1 MGLARLHPSFA
12 HSYWRLKP
20 SGALLQAS
28 RAGYQGHVIDLKT
41 LLSLADAAA
50 AGAGEALLANR
61 ATWGVIEAEH
71 GREVKIDADKK
82 AEELILA
89 ALSRG
94 SDYPI
99 ISEETGWTRALQRG
113 DRFVWAVDPL
123 DGSVNYLRG
132 YPHCAVSI
140 ALLDSGRPILG
151 VVDCF
156 VMRERFSGAAG
167 EGAWLNGAPMGVS
180 AIASPERGILQTG
193 LPSRASEDSMTNF
206 ELRLRTWQK
215 VRMIGSA
222 ATALAYV
229 AAGRAEAYRESGSMI
244 WDVAAGCALVEAA
257 GGAFHIDGAALDQPL
272 EVSACN
278 GVTPLP
284 A

>member
-1 MGLARLHPSFA
+1 VDD
-12 HSYWRLKP
+12 LK
-20 SGALLQAS
+20 ALLE
-28 RAGYQGHVIDLKT
+28 
-41 LLSLADAAA
+41 LAEAAA
-50 AGAGEALLANR
+50 ASAGEALLANR
-61 ATWGVIEAEH
+61 AVWGVIEAEQ
-71 GREVKIDADKK
+71 GREVKIDADRR

-89 ALSRG
+89 ALSRE

-99 ISEETGWTRALQRG
+99 ISEEAGWSRLAARA

-132 YPHCAVSI
+132 YPHCGVSI
-140 ALLDSGRPILG
+140 ALLDHGNPILG

-156 VMRERFSGAAG
+156 VLHERFTGARG
-167 EGAWLNGAPMGVS
+167 MGAWLNGAPMRVS
-180 AIASPERGILQTG
+180 SIDLPAKGILQTG
-193 LPSRASEDSMTNF
+193 VPSRAEEQSFTAFQD
-206 ELRLRTWQK
+206 RLKTWRK

-257 GGAFHIDGAALDQPL
+257 GGEFRIDAEALDRPL
-272 EVSACN
+272 EVAAGN
-278 GVTPLP
+278 RRILLP
-284 A
+284 D